1 MKFDHNKTFAGT
13 RQSADER
20 QQEHQQQA
28 EYGIREYIL
37 SVYQYMALALIITA
51 VTAAVVTSSATFI
64 NFILHSPL
72 QWILVLAPITIVL
85 SISGT
90 ITKMSLLAAHTA
102 LIIFAIL
109 IGLALA
115 SIFLIYTEHN
125 MIRACLT
132 IAATFAVMSMY
143 GYQTERDL
151 GKISSFLLMG
161 VIGLIIAGLVGL
173 FLPSS
178 KLQFMMSAIAVIVF
192 TILTAY
198 DTQRIRN
205 IYDQASGNEN
215 LANKL
220 AIYGALL
227 LYTDL
232 INVFMRWLQQLSKR
246 RY

>member
-1 MKFDHNKTFAGT
+1 MKFDHNKTFAGS

-28 EYGIREYIL
+28 EYGIRQYIL

-72 QWILVLAPITIVL
+72 QWILAIAPVVMVLCLGKILEMSKPSAL
-85 SISGT
+85 IS
-90 ITKMSLLAAHTA
+90 
-102 LIIFAIL
+102 LIIFAVL
-109 IGLALA
+109 IGLSLS
-115 SIFLIYTEHN
+115 SIFLILTNEN
-125 MIRACLT
+125 IGSTFFT
-132 IAATFAVMSMY
+132 IAATFTVISIY
-143 GYQTERDL
+143 GYITKKDL
-151 GKISSFLLMG
+151 GSIRSFLLMG

-192 TILTAY
+192 TVLTAY